1 MGYPVGGLVS
11 TVADTAKFTKMLYN
25 YGVMENGKRLLKK
38 ATVKAMEVN
47 RLDKKYNGEDRVC
60 YLGNVG
66 TFREGSNEFGMGG
79 AACTYWNICREDD
92 TATVWFTQHVDMPE
106 FEDLKGVDKDKA
118 DLWKTLHEAI
128 KKGKRTAKAKA
139 NKRVQARKSSPTTK
153 VRRTIK
159 K

>member
-1 MGYPVGGLVS
+1 MGGGLVS
-11 TVADTAKFTKMLYN
+11 TIADTAKFTKMLYN

-47 RLDKKYNGEDRVC
+47 RLEKKYNGDDRVC
-60 YLGNVG
+60 YLGNIG

-79 AACTYWNICREDD
+79 AACTYWNICRADD

-118 DLWKTLHEAI
+118 DFWKTLHEAI
-128 KKGKRTAKAKA
+128 VKGKKKVKAKAKK
-139 NKRVQARKSSPTTK
+139 NVKSSK
-153 VRRTIK
+153 IAIAKHVRRTIK